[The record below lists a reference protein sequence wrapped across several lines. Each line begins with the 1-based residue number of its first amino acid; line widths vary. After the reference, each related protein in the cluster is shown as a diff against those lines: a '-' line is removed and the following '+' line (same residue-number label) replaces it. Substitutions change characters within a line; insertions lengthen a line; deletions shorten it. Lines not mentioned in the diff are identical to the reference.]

1 MKTVPCLLVACVCT
15 CALALSVLASPAL
28 SAEAAYPE
36 KPVNMIMAFTAGGS
50 SDVQARLMQK
60 FWDRK
65 KLPQWVFVY
74 KTGAGGAIGFGEIA
88 KAKKDGY
95 TIGGLNVPHIVLQPL
110 GQDAQFSVDNFDYIC
125 QVVND
130 PQCVAVL
137 NDSPFKSVK
146 DVFDFAKAHPGKLKL
161 GLVGRFS
168 GHHLMLLDVQDKYP
182 FPVTEV
188 IYKGAADQNAALL
201 GKEIDV
207 IFGNLNDV
215 MRSLEHMRILGLAA
229 EKRSESFLPEV
240 PTLREQGYD
249 IISDIRRSFAA
260 PKGLDPARLAALR
273 QIFKEIATDPEYI
286 KEMNMIG
293 QPAEYMSGEDFEKYV
308 LEQNA
313 SAKAA
318 LKKAGLLKS
327 DK

>member
-1 MKTVPCLLVACVCT
+1 MKTACYLLVALVCT
-15 CALALSVLASPAL
+15 CILTLPGLSASAL

-65 KLPQWVFVY
+65 NLPQWVFIY

-110 GQDAQFSVDNFDYIC
+110 GQDAQFNITQFDYIC

-130 PQCVAVL
+130 PQCIAVL
-137 NDSPFKSVK
+137 KDSPFKSVK
-146 DVFDFAKAHPGKLKL
+146 DVFDFAKANPGKLKL

-168 GHHLMLLDVQDKYP
+168 GHHLMLLDVLDKYP
-182 FPVTEV
+182 FPVTEI

-215 MRSLEHMRILGLAA
+215 MRSLEHMRVLGLAA
-229 EKRSESFLPEV
+229 EERSKTFLPDV

-249 IISDIRRSFAA
+249 IVSDIRRVFAA
-260 PKGLDPARLAALR
+260 PKGLDPAQLATLR
-273 QIFKEIATDPEYI
+273 TIFKEIATDPEYI
-286 KEMNMIG
+286 KEMQMIG

-308 LEQNA
+308 TEQDIQAKKYLE
-313 SAKAA
+313 
-318 LKKAGLLKS
+318 KAGLLKN
-327 DK
+327 KK